1 MRTILNLLLS
11 TSLILVIGCSQNEE
25 EVSSENDKFRI
36 GVITFLSGPASGP
49 FGVPAKNAADLLVE
63 AFNSGNIVPGYK
75 SVGFAGKQVELVY
88 VDEAGGPT
96 KVVNEFRTLVN
107 RQNVDMI
114 IGVISSGDCLAV
126 APVAE

>member
-1 MRTILNLLLS
+1 MKIILNLLLS
-11 TSLILVIGCSQNEE
+11 TSLILIIGCSQNEE
-25 EVSSENDKFRI
+25 EVNSESDKFRI

-63 AFNSGNIVPGYK
+63 SFNNGNIVPGYE
-75 SVGFAGKQVELVY
+75 SIGFAGKQIELVY

-114 IGVISSGDCLAV
+114 I
-126 APVAE
+126 